1 MTVGWLGDVH
11 ALTDWSQQQ
20 SVTLT
25 GQVMGLRINVSV
37 AVDGVACDATGD
49 QSVSHS
55 QDLGHMQGHGK
66 VIWIIMVQGSLLH
79 HITEI

>member
-11 ALTDWSQQQ
+11 ALTGWSQQQ

-37 AVDGVACDATGD
+37 AVDGVACDAIGD

-55 QDLGHMQGHGK
+55 QDRGHMQGHGK
-66 VIWIIMVQGSLLH
+66 VIRIIMVQGSLLH
-79 HITEI
+79 HITEV